1 MTARETTEDAA
12 ERPGKVTDS
21 RLPLGRR
28 GESIAAHYLTDLGYT
43 IVDRNW
49 RFGRAGEID
58 IIARDG
64 EALVF
69 IEVKTRSGDQHGT
82 PFEAIDARKMRQL
95 RALVGRWLQSKKGW
109 PGPVRIDAIGV
120 RMRRDGLHLEH
131 RRGVR

>member
-1 MTARETTEDAA
+1 MTARETTEGAA
-12 ERPGKVTDS
+12 KRPGKATDS
-21 RLPLGRR
+21 RLSLGRR
-28 GESIAAHYLTDLGYT
+28 GESLAAQFLTDLGYT

-49 RFGRAGEID
+49 RSGRAGEID

-95 RALVGRWLQSKKGW
+95 RALVGRWLQSNEGW

-120 RMRRDGLHLEH
+120 RMRRDGLQLEH